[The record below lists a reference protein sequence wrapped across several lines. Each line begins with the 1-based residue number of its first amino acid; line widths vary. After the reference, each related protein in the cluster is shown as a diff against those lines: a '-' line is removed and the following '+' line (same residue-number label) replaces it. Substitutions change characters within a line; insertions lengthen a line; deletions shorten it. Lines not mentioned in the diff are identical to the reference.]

1 MYTPAHYSAKELA
14 PVHQLMRACPLA
26 WLIGPDAQ
34 GQGFGSH
41 LPLTLLDEA
50 SDKDGCCMLLEGH
63 MARANPHWSWL
74 AGLHGQGQDVMAVFS
89 GPSAYVSP
97 RHYDNHLSVP
107 TWNYAAVH
115 VYGELELI
123 DDAQAKDALL
133 KRLIAQHEP
142 AYAAQWRDLPE
153 DFQSKMLGAIVGFRL
168 HIRRWEGKF
177 KLSQNRSAAERA
189 RIREAMAAGTPAEQD
204 VAVWMTRLGL

>member
-1 MYTPAHYSAKELA
+1 MYTPAHFATQDLA
-14 PVHQLMRACPLA
+14 HAGRLMRLCPLA
-26 WLIGPDAQ
+26 LLIGPDAE
-34 GQGFGSH
+34 GQSFGSH

-50 SDKDGCCMLLEGH
+50 SDRRGCGMLLEGH
-63 MARANPHWSWL
+63 MARANPHWQWL
-74 AGLHGQGQDVMAVFS
+74 AGLQQRGPDVMAVFS

-97 RHYDNHLSVP
+97 GHYDSALAVP

-115 VYGELELI
+115 VYGELALI
-123 DDAQAKDALL
+123 DDAGAKDGLL

-153 DFQSKMLGAIVGFRL
+153 DFQRKLLGAIVGFRL

-177 KLSQNRSAAERA
+177 KLSQNRSPTERA
-189 RIREAMAAGTPAEQD
+189 RVREALAGGTAAEQD
-204 VAVWMTRLGL
+204 VAAWMTHFGL